1 MNSNQTVASGY
12 GTECPVCHGTG
23 WELITRAIE
32 GDPAHTFARPCQ
44 KCRGRGVHG
53 KIRMFRHSFVKRIYT
68 NLVLALTRKTW
79 RNCGNWHG
87 IFSRSTRNGRT
98 QGRGCIYGAEL
109 PEAVKPF

>member
-44 KCRGRGVHG
+44 KCRGGGAAFTG
-53 KIRMFRHSFVKRIYT
+53 KYECSIT
-68 NLVLALTRKTW
+68 VL
-79 RNCGNWHG
+79 
-87 IFSRSTRNGRT
+87 
-98 QGRGCIYGAEL
+98 
-109 PEAVKPF
+109 